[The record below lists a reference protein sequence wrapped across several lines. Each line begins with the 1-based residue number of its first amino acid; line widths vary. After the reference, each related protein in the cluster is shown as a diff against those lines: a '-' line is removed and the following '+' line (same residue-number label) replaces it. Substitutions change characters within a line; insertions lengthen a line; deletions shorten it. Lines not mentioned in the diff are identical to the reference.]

1 MSEKCALSAD
11 FAASVDTL
19 AAMSASRC
27 SLPFAAVLAV
37 AALTLTGCV
46 AGPGQIERPS
56 KEENFQEPAAPPEF
70 FPDGSAEENLPY
82 FHESLR
88 QFAVGTEAV
97 EGQPV
102 VDHLAAAGFTKT
114 AMQVSFDESK
124 TNLVADN
131 IFVSV
136 LFGHDCLIGQIVTED
151 RSFVTEVASAVG
163 PDKNL
168 CLIGTT
174 RPIDW

>member
-1 MSEKCALSAD
+1 MP
-11 FAASVDTL
+11 
-19 AAMSASRC
+19 ASRFT
-27 SLPFAAVLAV
+27 LPLTALVAA

-46 AGPGQIERPS
+46 AAPAQIERPS
-56 KEENFQEPAAPPEF
+56 KEENFQEPAAAPEL
-70 FPDGSAEENLPY
+70 FPDGTAEDNLPY

-88 QFAVGTEAV
+88 QFGI
-97 EGQPV
+97 GQAPVQGVPV
-102 VDHLAAAGFTKT
+102 VDHLAAAGFDKS

-124 TNLVADN
+124 TELVADN

-136 LFGHDCLIGQIVTED
+136 RFGQECLIGQIVVGD
-151 RSFVTEVASAVG
+151 RTFVTEVAPAVG
-163 PDKNL
+163 PDQSI

>member
-1 MSEKCALSAD
+1 MSAD
-11 FAASVDTL
+11 FAVSVDTL
-19 AAMSASRC
+19 AAMSASRF

-46 AGPGQIERPS
+46 AAPQQIDRPS
-56 KEENFQEPAAPPEF
+56 KEDNFQEPTAPPEF
-70 FPDGSAEENLPY
+70 FPEGSAEENLPY

-88 QFAVGTEAV
+88 QFGIGTAPV

-102 VDHLAAAGFTKT
+102 VDHLVAAGFAKT

-136 LFGHDCLIGQIVTED
+136 LIGQDCLIGQVVTGD
-151 RSFVTEVASAVG
+151 RSFVTEVAPAVG